1 MTMMMDQ
8 FIEEDGSGDDYYET
22 SQQQILETSS
32 LSNSGQAIYKEV
44 NLSLK
49 FSNRATSDA
58 QTSRKVDQQVQEPKI
73 LPSARSNTSKDC
85 DQPSAI
91 LERSYNRIRELSS
104 LLPAKT
110 NDLSPKESAKFQ
122 QTNMESDLKSLQ
134 QKIMDLESKL
144 SFTHTAL
151 EEEPTSM
158 FDLKK
163 NVKFDTQAFDSLN
176 EEVTKFKAKPEVKK
190 PKA

>member
-1 MTMMMDQ
+1 
-8 FIEEDGSGDDYYET
+8 
-22 SQQQILETSS
+22 
-32 LSNSGQAIYKEV
+32 
-44 NLSLK
+44 
-49 FSNRATSDA
+49 
-58 QTSRKVDQQVQEPKI
+58 
-73 LPSARSNTSKDC
+73 
-85 DQPSAI
+85 
-91 LERSYNRIRELSS
+91 
-104 LLPAKT
+104 
-110 NDLSPKESAKFQ
+110 
-122 QTNMESDLKSLQ
+122 MESDLKSLQ

-176 EEVTKFKAKPEVKK
+176 EEVTKFKAKPETKK